1 MRCGLI
7 GERLSHSYSKE
18 VHELLSDYEYG
29 LYPIAPD
36 ELENTVKNGGF
47 DGLNVTIPYKKD
59 VIPFLDGIS
68 PEAEKIGSVNT
79 IVFKDGRRLGYN
91 TDYYGFSFMAE
102 RAGISFENRKILIL
116 GSGGTS
122 LTAAAVCKDC
132 LAREVI
138 VISRRGTDNYENI
151 DRHFDAE
158 VIINTTP
165 IGMYPDNEAE
175 PLVKL
180 DKFPFLKGVIDCIY
194 NPLKSRLLL
203 EAENRGI
210 AAAGGLVM
218 LVAQAK
224 KACEYFTG
232 KDIDDCK
239 ITEIYENIRRKTANI
254 ALIGMAGAGKST
266 IGRIIAEK
274 TGRKFIDTD
283 TEIEMKTGM
292 TIPEIFGKF
301 GEERF
306 RREEEEIILK
316 FAREKGAVI
325 ACGGGVIKSERNIK
339 NLKMNSVC
347 VFIKRNADL
356 LALSGRPLSKDLE
369 TAKKLYAERLPLY
382 NSLADFTAENLGTAE
397 NTALNIIGE
406 LHL

>member
-1 MRCGLI
+1 
-7 GERLSHSYSKE
+7 
-18 VHELLSDYEYG
+18 
-29 LYPIAPD
+29 
-36 ELENTVKNGGF
+36 
-47 DGLNVTIPYKKD
+47 
-59 VIPFLDGIS
+59 
-68 PEAEKIGSVNT
+68 
-79 IVFKDGRRLGYN
+79 
-91 TDYYGFSFMAE
+91 
-102 RAGISFENRKILIL
+102 
-116 GSGGTS
+116 
-122 LTAAAVCKDC
+122 
-132 LAREVI
+132 
-138 VISRRGTDNYENI
+138 
-151 DRHFDAE
+151 
-158 VIINTTP
+158 
-165 IGMYPDNEAE
+165 
-175 PLVKL
+175 
-180 DKFPFLKGVIDCIY
+180 
-194 NPLKSRLLL
+194 
-203 EAENRGI
+203 
-210 AAAGGLVM
+210 
-218 LVAQAK
+218 
-224 KACEYFTG
+224 
-232 KDIDDCK
+232 
-239 ITEIYENIRRKTANI
+239 
-254 ALIGMAGAGKST
+254 MAGAGKST

-283 TEIEMKTGM
+283 TEIEKKTGM

-369 TAKKLYAERLPLY
+369 TVKKLYAERLPLY